1 MAEQDINL
9 LDAIKI
15 AMEAERKAADFY
27 ADTAEKANLL
37 GRQLLKQL
45 AEFERHHYD
54 ILVKVEASLRAEGA
68 FTEYEGKELTVP
80 APSEIQT
87 TEEPN
92 KASLMGI
99 ITMALD
105 IEKQA
110 KERYLSLAELTS
122 DQRGTAMFKR
132 LAEEEQMHYVI
143 LTDAYWSL
151 NDHGTWVP
159 PTQ

>member
-1 MAEQDINL
+1 VTEQDLDL

-15 AMEAERKAADFY
+15 ATEAEKKAAEFY
-27 ADTAEKANLL
+27 ADAAEKANPL
-37 GRQLLKQL
+37 GRELLEQL

-54 ILVKVEASLRAEGA
+54 ILVKAEASLREQGA
-68 FTEYEGKELTVP
+68 FTEYEGRELTAP

-87 TEEPN
+87 NEEPN

-110 KERYLSLAELTS
+110 KNRYLSLAEQTADPL
-122 DQRGTAMFKR
+122 GTAMFKR

-143 LTDAYWSL
+143 LTNAYWSL
-151 NDHGTWVP
+151 NDHGTWVVP
-159 PTQ
+159 S

>member
-1 MAEQDINL
+1 VTDQDLNL

-15 AMEAERKAADFY
+15 ATEAEKKASEFY
-27 ADTAEKANLL
+27 ADSAEKANPL
-37 GRQLLKQL
+37 GRELLEQL

-54 ILVKVEASLRAEGA
+54 ILVKLEASLREQGA
-68 FTEYEGKELTVP
+68 FTEYEGRELTVP

-87 TEEPN
+87 NEEPN

-110 KERYLSLAELTS
+110 KNRYLSLAEQTTDSL
-122 DQRGTAMFKR
+122 GTAMFKR

-143 LTDAYWSL
+143 LTNAYWSL
-151 NDHGTWVP
+151 NDHGTWVAP
-159 PTQ
+159 S